1 MRAIDRSSARFE
13 MRPVAVPFP
22 VARCSSAQARKPM
35 QEFMQQP
42 DSRQMTRAKL
52 MKQLAEIATRPLVDT
67 MHQPVTVERT
77 SESAERDL
85 YVWFEDTSTRATEGR
100 RGIAGLPESLLPYA
114 RGMRVVERRFAE
126 GHMHLLAAVRLKC
139 KGDTADR
146 IASLYTAALSVG
158 TVAWIGTGTQ
168 YERTWIEMYGAR
180 ALLPR
185 PATS

>member
-1 MRAIDRSSARFE
+1 
-13 MRPVAVPFP
+13 
-22 VARCSSAQARKPM
+22 
-35 QEFMQQP
+35 
-42 DSRQMTRAKL
+42 MTRAKL

-67 MHQPVTVERT
+67 MHQPVTAERAP
-77 SESAERDL
+77 EAIERDL
-85 YVWFEDTSTRATEGR
+85 YVWFEDTSARTTEGR

-139 KGDTADR
+139 KGETADR
-146 IASLYTAALSVG
+146 IASLYTSALSVG

-168 YERTWIEMYGAR
+168 YERTWIEMYGAK